1 MKTFFSLSLC
11 AILAL
16 GILFPV
22 SKTKEG
28 PSPFICHIKKIFGF
42 STGVTGTEGTKRAKE
57 PILHG
62 EKGTKFFQD
71 IGNVFYGSSET
82 ETTK

>member
-1 MKTFFSLSLC
+1 MKRFFYFSLC
-11 AILAL
+11 AILTL

-28 PSPFICHIKKIFGF
+28 PSPFIRHIKKIFGF
-42 STGVTGTEGTKRAKE
+42 STGITGTEGTKRAKG

-62 EKGTKFFQD
+62 EKGTKFFRA
-71 IGNVFYGSSET
+71 IGNIFHSSAEI
-82 ETTK
+82 ESTK